1 MNILNKQEQE
11 KIYKDYILEFYKEEI
26 KNHKNGNC
34 NCDLTEGGNGL
45 CQIGQWLEGCITSE
59 DLLRDR
65 ELITGEILDSG
76 KIEKEY
82 FRQGYIY
89 KNYPNYWAKKGICY
103 ISEFQGEQV
112 AKPILDSNGNIR
124 KDEFGEEMYCDEYYI
139 TENAKEGIHFETYA
153 SIRKTAYDTLYDNE
167 FNYTNEEEV
176 RIFANELFE
185 MVDWQFASTLANEL
199 VESWEE

>member
-34 NCDLTEGGNGL
+34 NCDLTEGEKGL
-45 CQIGQWLEGCITSE
+45 CEIGQWYEGLISSE
-59 DLLRDR
+59 EFLRDR
-65 ELITGEILDSG
+65 GLITGEILDSG

-112 AKPILDSNGNIR
+112 AKPILDSSGNIR
-124 KDEFGEEMYCDEYYI
+124 KDEFGEEMYYDEYYI
-139 TENAKEGIHFETYA
+139 TENAKEGIHFETYNSFKKLA
-153 SIRKTAYDTLYDNE
+153 DETFGKE
-167 FNYTNEEEV
+167 ETNLFV
-176 RIFANELFE
+176 NELFE
-185 MVDWQFASTLANEL
+185 MVDWQFATSLADEL
-199 VESWEE
+199 KESWEE